1 MAVLELLGKS
11 HLLWVHLPI
20 GFIFL
25 ALVLTLL
32 KWKKPEAP
40 YLILL
45 PLIWR
50 LATLA
55 AIFSVFS
62 GLLLSENQEGTNL
75 FFHQYAGIFLTMG
88 LITYLIFNKNFIL
101 VFIGILFVITIHLGA
116 SLTHGEDYLFTE
128 KSKAITHLNEV
139 EIYEDAIVPIF
150 KAKCFSCHKPGKSKG
165 DLDLTNYEKIG
176 DKEEL
181 VRRTHLPKSHK
192 EFMPSNGKAP
202 LSKEQLAILSYW
214 VEIGAPKTKRLAQ
227 LQLDAKRK
235 SMFESFFKLDENPLL
250 SLNVKPAKYDHLAK
264 NGFLIHPIYQQSAL
278 LEVKYTG
285 KGKPDLKLLQ
295 EIKKQVVWLDLSN
308 TGLRNEDLKIVGQLE
323 NLFKL
328 NLSKNDI
335 SNQGILDLGE
345 LKNLTEINLYETQV
359 NVAALD
365 YLLKLPKIQRIYVWE
380 TKLPPNY
387 LDSIAKINPTISLIY
402 ER

>member
-1 MAVLELLGKS
+1 MAMLELLGKS

-32 KWKKPEAP
+32 KRKNPEAP

-55 AIFSVFS
+55 AIFAVFS

-75 FFHQYAGIFLTMG
+75 FFHQYAGIFLTIG
-88 LITYLIFNKNFIL
+88 LISYLIFKNEFLLIFIS
-101 VFIGILFVITIHLGA
+101 ILFVITIHLGA

-128 KSKAITHLNEV
+128 KKKVITQLNEV
-139 EIYEDAIVPIF
+139 ELYEDAIVPIF

-165 DLDLTNYEKIG
+165 DLDLTKYEKIG

-192 EFMPSNGKAP
+192 EFMPANGKAP

-227 LQLDAKRK
+227 LQLSAKRK

-250 SLNVKPAKYDHLAK
+250 SLNVKPAKYEHLAK
-264 NGFLIHPIYQQSAL
+264 NGFLIHPIYQQSAI

-335 SNQGILDLGE
+335 SNPGIMDLGE
-345 LKNLTEINLYETQV
+345 LKNLTEINLYETEV
-359 NVAALD
+359 NVAALNH
-365 YLLKLPKIQRIYVWE
+365 LMKLPKIQRIYLWE
-380 TKLPPNY
+380 TKLPPYY

>member
-1 MAVLELLGKS
+1 MAMLELLGKS

-32 KWKKPEAP
+32 KRKNPEAP

-55 AIFSVFS
+55 AIFAVFS

-75 FFHQYAGIFLTMG
+75 FFHQYAGIFLTVG
-88 LITYLIFNKNFIL
+88 LITYLIFKNEFLLIFIS
-101 VFIGILFVITIHLGA
+101 ILFVTTIHLGA
-116 SLTHGEDYLFTE
+116 SLTHGEEYLFTE
-128 KSKAITHLNEV
+128 KRKVITQLNEV
-139 EIYEDAIVPIF
+139 ELYEDAIVPIF

-165 DLDLTNYEKIG
+165 DLDLTKYEKIG

-192 EFMPSNGKAP
+192 EFMPANGKAP

-227 LQLDAKRK
+227 LQLSAKRK

-250 SLNVKPAKYDHLAK
+250 SLNVKPAKYEHLAK
-264 NGFLIHPIYQQSAL
+264 NGFLIHPIYQQSSL

-285 KGKPDLKLLQ
+285 KGKPDIKLLQ

-335 SNQGILDLGE
+335 SNPGIMDLGV
-345 LKNLTEINLYETQV
+345 LKNLTEINLYETEV
-359 NVAALD
+359 NAAALNH
-365 YLLKLPKIQRIYVWE
+365 LMKLPKIEKIYLWE
-380 TKLPPNY
+380 TKLPPYY
-387 LDSIAKINPTISLIY
+387 LDSIAKINPTISFIY

>member
-1 MAVLELLGKS
+1 MLELLGKS

-32 KWKKPEAP
+32 KRKNPEAP

-55 AIFSVFS
+55 AIFAVFS

-75 FFHQYAGIFLTMG
+75 FFHQYAGIFLTVG
-88 LITYLIFNKNFIL
+88 LVTYLIFKNEFLLIFIS
-101 VFIGILFVITIHLGA
+101 ILFVTTIHLGA

-128 KSKAITHLNEV
+128 KKKVITQLNEV
-139 EIYEDAIVPIF
+139 ELYEDAIVPIF

-192 EFMPSNGKAP
+192 EFMPANGKAP

-214 VEIGAPKTKRLAQ
+214 VEIGAPKSKRLAQ
-227 LQLDAKRK
+227 LQLSAKRK

-250 SLNVKPAKYDHLAK
+250 SLNVKPVKYEHLAK

-335 SNQGILDLGE
+335 SNPGIMDLGE
-345 LKNLTEINLYETQV
+345 LKNLTEINLYETEV
-359 NVAALD
+359 NAAALNH
-365 YLLKLPKIQRIYVWE
+365 LMKLPKIQTIYLWE
-380 TKLPPNY
+380 TKLPPYY

>member
-1 MAVLELLGKS
+1 MAMLELLGKS

-32 KWKKPEAP
+32 KRKNPEAP

-55 AIFSVFS
+55 AIFAVFS

-75 FFHQYAGIFLTMG
+75 FFHQYAGIFLTVG
-88 LITYLIFNKNFIL
+88 LITYLIFKNEFLLIFIS
-101 VFIGILFVITIHLGA
+101 ILFVTTIHLGA

-128 KSKAITHLNEV
+128 KKKVITQLNEV
-139 EIYEDAIVPIF
+139 ELYEDAIVPIF

-192 EFMPSNGKAP
+192 EFMPANGKAP
-202 LSKEQLAILSYW
+202 LSKEQLAVLSYW

-227 LQLDAKRK
+227 LQLNSKRK
-235 SMFESFFKLDENPLL
+235 SMFESFFKLNENPLL
-250 SLNVKPAKYDHLAK
+250 SLNVKPAKYEHLAK
-264 NGFLIHPIYQQSAL
+264 NGFLIYPIYRQSAL
-278 LEVKYTG
+278 LEVKYIG

-335 SNQGILDLGE
+335 SNQGIMDLGV
-345 LKNLTEINLYETQV
+345 LKNLTEINLYETEV
-359 NVAALD
+359 NAAALNH
-365 YLLKLPKIQRIYVWE
+365 LMKLPKIQRIYLWE
-380 TKLPPNY
+380 TKLPPYY
-387 LDSIAKINPTISLIY
+387 LDSIAKINPTISFIY

>member
-62 GLLLSENQEGTNL
+62 GLLLSENQEGTNI

-88 LITYLIFNKNFIL
+88 LITYLIFNKIFIL

-128 KSKAITHLNEV
+128 KRKVITQLNEV
-139 EIYEDAIVPIF
+139 ELYEDAIVPIF
-150 KAKCFSCHKPGKSKG
+150 KAKCFSCHKPGKSRG
-165 DLDLTNYEKIG
+165 DLDLTNYEKMG

-235 SMFESFFKLDENPLL
+235 SLFESFFKLNENPLL

-264 NGFLIHPIYQQSAL
+264 NGFLIQPIYQQSAL

-335 SNQGILDLGE
+335 SNQGILALGG

-359 NVAALD
+359 NAAALNH
-365 YLLKLPKIQRIYVWE
+365 LLKLPKIQRIYVWE

>member
-365 YLLKLPKIQRIYVWE
+365 YLLKLPKIQRIYLWE

-387 LDSIAKINPTISLIY
+387 LDSIAKINPTISFIY

>member
-1 MAVLELLGKS
+1 MALLELLGKS

-75 FFHQYAGIFLTMG
+75 FFHQYAGIFLTIG
-88 LITYLIFNKNFIL
+88 LITYLIFKNEFLLIFIS
-101 VFIGILFVITIHLGA
+101 ILFVTTIHLGA
-116 SLTHGEDYLFTE
+116 SLTHGEDYLFKE
-128 KSKAITHLNEV
+128 KKKVITQLNEV
-139 EIYEDAIVPIF
+139 ELYEDAIVPIF
-150 KAKCFSCHKPGKSKG
+150 KAKCFSCHKPGKRKG

-192 EFMPSNGKAP
+192 EFMPANGKAP

-214 VEIGAPKTKRLAQ
+214 VEIGAPKTKRLVQ
-227 LQLDAKRK
+227 LQLNSKRK
-235 SMFESFFKLDENPLL
+235 SMFESFFKLNENPLL
-250 SLNVKPAKYDHLAK
+250 SLNVKPAKYEHLAK
-264 NGFLIHPIYQQSAL
+264 NGFLIYPIYRQSAL

-285 KGKPDLKLLQ
+285 KGKPDIKLLQ

-308 TGLRNEDLKIVGQLE
+308 TGLRNEDLNLVGQLE

-335 SNQGILDLGE
+335 SNQGIMDLGV
-345 LKNLTEINLYETQV
+345 LKNLTEINLYETEV
-359 NVAALD
+359 NTAALNH
-365 YLLKLPKIQRIYVWE
+365 LMKLPKIQRIYLWE
-380 TKLPPNY
+380 TKLPPYY
-387 LDSIAKINPTISLIY
+387 LDSVAKINPTISLIY

>member
-50 LATLA
+50 LSTLA

-88 LITYLIFNKNFIL
+88 LVTYLIFKNNFIL
-101 VFIGILFVITIHLGA
+101 IFIGILFVITIHLGA

-128 KSKAITHLNEV
+128 KRKVITQLNEV
-139 EIYEDAIVPIF
+139 ELYEDAIVPIF

-181 VRRTHLPKSHK
+181 VRRTHLPKSHEK
-192 EFMPSNGKAP
+192 FMPSNGKSP
-202 LSKEQLAILSYW
+202 LSKNQLAILSYW
-214 VEIGAPKTKRLAQ
+214 VEIGAPKSKRLA
-227 LQLDAKRK
+227 LLELDTK
-235 SMFESFFKLDENPLL
+235 SKFMFESFFKLNENPLL
-250 SLNVKPAKYDHLAK
+250 SLNVKPAKYEHIVK
-264 NGFLIHPIYQQSAL
+264 NGFLIQPIYRQSAL
-278 LEVKYTG
+278 LEVKYSG
-285 KGKPDLKLLQ
+285 KGKFDIKLLQ
-295 EIKKQVVWLDLSN
+295 EIKKQVVKLDLSN
-308 TGLRNEDLKIVGQLE
+308 TGLRDEDLKIVGQLD

-335 SNQGILDLGE
+335 SNQGIMALGS
-345 LKNLTEINLYETQV
+345 LKNLTEINLYETQI
-359 NVAALD
+359 NAAALN
-365 YLLKLPKIQRIYVWE
+365 LLMKLPKIKKIYVWE

-387 LDSIAKINPTISLIY
+387 LDSIAKINPTISFIY

>member
-1 MAVLELLGKS
+1 MLELLGKS

-32 KWKKPEAP
+32 KRKYPEAP

-75 FFHQYAGIFLTMG
+75 FFHQYAGIFLTVG
-88 LITYLIFNKNFIL
+88 LISYLIFKNEFLLIFIS
-101 VFIGILFVITIHLGA
+101 ILFVTTIHLGA
-116 SLTHGEDYLFTE
+116 SLTHGEDYLFKE
-128 KSKAITHLNEV
+128 KKKVITQLNEV
-139 EIYEDAIVPIF
+139 ELYEDAIVPIF

-227 LQLDAKRK
+227 LQLNSKRK
-235 SMFESFFKLDENPLL
+235 SMFESFFKLNENPLL
-250 SLNVKPAKYDHLAK
+250 SLNVKPAKYEHLAK

-278 LEVKYTG
+278 LEVKYIG

-308 TGLRNEDLKIVGQLE
+308 TGLRNEDLNLVGQLE

-335 SNQGILDLGE
+335 SNQGIMDLGV
-345 LKNLTEINLYETQV
+345 LKNLIEINLYETEV
-359 NVAALD
+359 NAAALNH
-365 YLLKLPKIQRIYVWE
+365 LMKLPKIQRIYLWE
-380 TKLPPNY
+380 TKLPPYY

>member
-1 MAVLELLGKS
+1 
-11 HLLWVHLPI
+11 
-20 GFIFL
+20 
-25 ALVLTLL
+25 
-32 KWKKPEAP
+32 
-40 YLILL
+40 
-45 PLIWR
+45 
-50 LATLA
+50 
-55 AIFSVFS
+55 
-62 GLLLSENQEGTNL
+62 
-75 FFHQYAGIFLTMG
+75 
-88 LITYLIFNKNFIL
+88 LIFKNEFLLIFIS
-101 VFIGILFVITIHLGA
+101 ILFVITIHLGA
-116 SLTHGEDYLFTE
+116 SLTLGEDYLFTE
-128 KSKAITHLNEV
+128 KKKVITQLNEV
-139 EIYEDAIVPIF
+139 ELYEDAIVPIF

-192 EFMPSNGKAP
+192 EFMPANGKAP

-227 LQLDAKRK
+227 LQLSAKRK

-250 SLNVKPAKYDHLAK
+250 SLNVKPVKYEHLAK
-264 NGFLIHPIYQQSAL
+264 NGFLIHPIYRQSAL
-278 LEVKYTG
+278 LEVKYIG
-285 KGKPDLKLLQ
+285 KGKPDIKLLQ

-335 SNQGILDLGE
+335 SNPGIIDLGV
-345 LKNLTEINLYETQV
+345 LKNLTEINLYETEV
-359 NVAALD
+359 NAAALNH
-365 YLLKLPKIQRIYVWE
+365 LMKLPKIQRIYLWE
-380 TKLPPNY
+380 TKLPPLY
-387 LDSIAKINPTISLIY
+387 LDSIAKINPTICLIY

>member
-1 MAVLELLGKS
+1 MLELLGKS

-32 KWKKPEAP
+32 KWKNPEAP

-50 LATLA
+50 LATVA
-55 AIFSVFS
+55 AIFAVLS

-75 FFHQYAGIFLTMG
+75 FFHQYAGIFLTVV
-88 LITYLIFNKNFIL
+88 LISYLIFKNEFLLIFIS
-101 VFIGILFVITIHLGA
+101 ILFVTTIHLGA
-116 SLTHGEDYLFTE
+116 SLTHGEDYLITE
-128 KSKAITHLNEV
+128 KRKVITQLNEV
-139 EIYEDAIVPIF
+139 EIYQDAVVPIF
-150 KAKCFSCHKPGKSKG
+150 KSKCFSCHKPGKSKG

-192 EFMPSNGKAP
+192 EFMPANGKAP

-214 VEIGAPKTKRLAQ
+214 LEIGAPKTKRLAQ
-227 LQLDAKRK
+227 LQLNAKRK
-235 SMFESFFKLDENPLL
+235 SMFESFFKLNENPLL
-250 SLNVKPAKYDHLAK
+250 SLNVKPAKYEHLAK
-264 NGFLIHPIYQQSAL
+264 SGFLIHPIYRQSAL
-278 LEVKYTG
+278 LEVKYIG

-308 TGLRNEDLKIVGQLE
+308 TGLHNEDLKIVGQLE

-335 SNQGILDLGE
+335 SNPGIMNLGA
-345 LKNLTEINLYETQV
+345 LKNLTEINLYETEV
-359 NVAALD
+359 NAAALNR
-365 YLLKLPKIQRIYVWE
+365 LVRLPKIEKIYLWE
-380 TKLPPNY
+380 TKLTPYY

>member
-32 KWKKPEAP
+32 KWKNPEAP
-40 YLILL
+40 YFILL

-55 AIFSVFS
+55 AIFSMLS

-75 FFHQYAGIFLTMG
+75 LFHQYAGIFLTMG
-88 LITYLIFNKNFIL
+88 LITYLIFKKNFIL
-101 VFIGILFVITIHLGA
+101 IFIGILFVITIHLGA
-116 SLTHGEDYLFTE
+116 SLTHGEDYLFTKKKKE
-128 KSKAITHLNEV
+128 ITQLNEV
-139 EIYEDAIVPIF
+139 ELFEDAIVPIF
-150 KAKCFSCHKPGKSKG
+150 KAKCYSCHKPGKRKG
-165 DLDLTNYEKIG
+165 DLDLTSYEGIG
-176 DKEEL
+176 DKKEL
-181 VRRTHLPKSHK
+181 VRRTQLPKSHK
-192 EFMPSNGKAP
+192 EFMPANGKAP

-235 SMFESFFKLDENPLL
+235 AIFESFFKLNENPLL
-250 SLNVKPAKYDHLAK
+250 SLNVKPAKYEHLAK
-264 NGFLIHPIYQQSAL
+264 NGFLIQPIYRQSAL

-285 KGKPDLKLLQ
+285 KRKPELKFLQ

-308 TGLRNEDLKIVGQLE
+308 SGLRDEDLNIVGQLE

-335 SNQGILDLGE
+335 SNQGITALGK
-345 LKNLTEINLYETQV
+345 LKHLKEINLYETKV
-359 NVAALD
+359 SSDALNHILQMPNID
-365 YLLKLPKIQRIYVWE
+365 KIYVWE
-380 TKLPPNY
+380 TKIPTNY
-387 LDSIAKINPTISLIY
+387 LDSIAKMKPAIAFIY
-402 ER
+402 RR

>member
-1 MAVLELLGKS
+1 MALLELLGKS

-62 GLLLSENQEGTNL
+62 GFLLSENQEGTNL
-75 FFHQYAGIFLTMG
+75 FFHQYAGIFLTVG
-88 LITYLIFNKNFIL
+88 LITYLIFKNEFLLIFIS
-101 VFIGILFVITIHLGA
+101 ILFVTTIHLGA
-116 SLTHGEDYLFTE
+116 SLTHGEDYLFAE
-128 KSKAITHLNEV
+128 KKKVITQLNEV
-139 EIYEDAIVPIF
+139 ELYEDAIVPIL

-165 DLDLTNYEKIG
+165 DLDLTKYEKIG

-227 LQLDAKRK
+227 LQLNSKRK
-235 SMFESFFKLDENPLL
+235 SMFESFFKLNENPLL
-250 SLNVKPAKYDHLAK
+250 SLNVKPAKYEHLAK

-335 SNQGILDLGE
+335 SNQGIMDLGV
-345 LKNLTEINLYETQV
+345 LKNLIEINLYETEV
-359 NVAALD
+359 NAAALNH
-365 YLLKLPKIQRIYVWE
+365 LMKLPKIQRIYLWE

>member
-235 SMFESFFKLDENPLL
+235 SMFESFFKLNENPLL

-345 LKNLTEINLYETQV
+345 LQYLTEINLYDTQV

>member
-1 MAVLELLGKS
+1 MAMLELLGKS

-32 KWKKPEAP
+32 KRKNPEAP

-55 AIFSVFS
+55 AIFAVFS

-75 FFHQYAGIFLTMG
+75 FFHQYAGIFLTVG
-88 LITYLIFNKNFIL
+88 LITYLIFKNEFLLIFIS
-101 VFIGILFVITIHLGA
+101 ILFVTTIHLGA

-128 KSKAITHLNEV
+128 KKKVITQLNEV
-139 EIYEDAIVPIF
+139 ELYEDAIVPIF

-192 EFMPSNGKAP
+192 EFMPANGKAP

-214 VEIGAPKTKRLAQ
+214 VEIGAPKSKRLAQ
-227 LQLDAKRK
+227 LQLSKKRK

-250 SLNVKPAKYDHLAK
+250 SLNVKPAKYEHLAK
-264 NGFLIHPIYQQSAL
+264 NGYLIHPIYRQSAL
-278 LEVKYTG
+278 LEVKYIG

-335 SNQGILDLGE
+335 SNPGIMDLGV
-345 LKNLTEINLYETQV
+345 LKNLTEINLYETGV
-359 NVAALD
+359 NAAALNH
-365 YLLKLPKIQRIYVWE
+365 LMKLPKIEKIYLWE
-380 TKLPPNY
+380 TKLPPLY
-387 LDSIAKINPTISLIY
+387 LDSIAKINPTICLIY

>member
-165 DLDLTNYEKIG
+165 DLDLTNYEKIV

-235 SMFESFFKLDENPLL
+235 SMFESFFKLNENPLL

-335 SNQGILDLGE
+335 SNQGIMDLGV
-345 LKNLTEINLYETQV
+345 LKNLIEINLYETEV
-359 NVAALD
+359 NAAALNH
-365 YLLKLPKIQRIYVWE
+365 LMKLPKIQRIYVWE

>member
-1 MAVLELLGKS
+1 MAMLELLGKS

-25 ALVLTLL
+25 TLVLTLL
-32 KWKKPEAP
+32 KRKNPEAP

-55 AIFSVFS
+55 AIFAVFS

-75 FFHQYAGIFLTMG
+75 FFHQYAGIFLTIG
-88 LITYLIFNKNFIL
+88 LITYLIFKNEFLLIFIS
-101 VFIGILFVITIHLGA
+101 ILFVTTIHLGA

-128 KSKAITHLNEV
+128 KKKVITQLNEV
-139 EIYEDAIVPIF
+139 ELYEDAIVPIF

-192 EFMPSNGKAP
+192 EFMPANGKAP

-214 VEIGAPKTKRLAQ
+214 VEIGAPKSKRLAQ
-227 LQLDAKRK
+227 LQLSKKRK

-250 SLNVKPAKYDHLAK
+250 SLNVKPAKYEHLAK
-264 NGFLIHPIYQQSAL
+264 NGYLIHPIYRQSAL
-278 LEVKYTG
+278 LEVKYIG
-285 KGKPDLKLLQ
+285 KGKPDIKLLQ

-335 SNQGILDLGE
+335 SNPGIMDLGE
-345 LKNLTEINLYETQV
+345 LKNLTEINLYETEV
-359 NVAALD
+359 NAAALNH
-365 YLLKLPKIQRIYVWE
+365 LMKLPKIEKIYLWE
-380 TKLPPNY
+380 TKLPPYY
-387 LDSIAKINPTISLIY
+387 LDSIAKINPTISFIY

>member
-235 SMFESFFKLDENPLL
+235 SMFESFFKLNENPLL
-250 SLNVKPAKYDHLAK
+250 SLNVKPAKYEHLAK

-335 SNQGILDLGE
+335 SNSGIMDLGV
-345 LKNLTEINLYETQV
+345 LKNLTEINLYETEV
-359 NVAALD
+359 NAAALNH
-365 YLLKLPKIQRIYVWE
+365 LIKLPKIEKIYLWE
-380 TKLPPNY
+380 TKLPPLY
-387 LDSIAKINPTISLIY
+387 LDSIAKINPTICLIY

>member
-1 MAVLELLGKS
+1 MAMLELLGKS

-32 KWKKPEAP
+32 KRKNPEAP

-55 AIFSVFS
+55 AIFAVFS

-75 FFHQYAGIFLTMG
+75 FFHQYAGIFLTVG
-88 LITYLIFNKNFIL
+88 LISYLIFKNEFLLIFIS
-101 VFIGILFVITIHLGA
+101 ILFVTTIHLGA

-128 KSKAITHLNEV
+128 KKKVITQLNEV
-139 EIYEDAIVPIF
+139 ELYEDAIVPIF

-192 EFMPSNGKAP
+192 EFMPANGKAP

-227 LQLDAKRK
+227 LQLSAKRK

-250 SLNVKPAKYDHLAK
+250 SLNVKPAKYEHLAK

-285 KGKPDLKLLQ
+285 KGKPDIKLLQ
-295 EIKKQVVWLDLSN
+295 EIKKQVVWLDLSK

-335 SNQGILDLGE
+335 SNPGIMDLGE
-345 LKNLTEINLYETQV
+345 LKNLTEINLYETEV
-359 NVAALD
+359 NAAALNH
-365 YLLKLPKIQRIYVWE
+365 LMKLPKIQRIYLWE
-380 TKLPPNY
+380 TKLPPYY

>member
-1 MAVLELLGKS
+1 MAMLELLGKS

-32 KWKKPEAP
+32 KWKNPEAP

-55 AIFSVFS
+55 AIFAVFS
-62 GLLLSENQEGTNL
+62 GFLLSENQEGTNL
-75 FFHQYAGIFLTMG
+75 FFHQYAGIFLTIG
-88 LITYLIFNKNFIL
+88 LITYLIFKNEFLLIFIS
-101 VFIGILFVITIHLGA
+101 ILFVTTIHLGA

-128 KSKAITHLNEV
+128 KKKVITQLNEV
-139 EIYEDAIVPIF
+139 ELYEDAIVPIF

-192 EFMPSNGKAP
+192 EFMPANGKAP

-214 VEIGAPKTKRLAQ
+214 VEIGAPKSKRLAQ
-227 LQLDAKRK
+227 LQLSAKRK

-250 SLNVKPAKYDHLAK
+250 SLNVKPAKYEHLAK
-264 NGFLIHPIYQQSAL
+264 NGFQIHPIYQQSAL

-285 KGKPDLKLLQ
+285 KGKPDLKVLQ

-335 SNQGILDLGE
+335 SNLGIMGLGV
-345 LKNLTEINLYETQV
+345 LKNLTEINLYETEV
-359 NVAALD
+359 NAAALNH
-365 YLLKLPKIQRIYVWE
+365 LMKLPKIQRIYLWE
-380 TKLPPNY
+380 TKLPPYY

>member
-1 MAVLELLGKS
+1 MAMLELLGKS

-32 KWKKPEAP
+32 KRKNPEAP

-55 AIFSVFS
+55 AIFAVFS

-75 FFHQYAGIFLTMG
+75 FFHQYAGIFLTVG
-88 LITYLIFNKNFIL
+88 LISYLIFKNEFLLIFIS
-101 VFIGILFVITIHLGA
+101 ILFVTTIHLGA

-128 KSKAITHLNEV
+128 KKKVITQLNEV
-139 EIYEDAIVPIF
+139 ELYEDAIVPIF

-192 EFMPSNGKAP
+192 EFMPANGKAP

-227 LQLDAKRK
+227 LQLSAKRK

-250 SLNVKPAKYDHLAK
+250 SLNVKPAKYEHLVK

-308 TGLRNEDLKIVGQLE
+308 TGLRNEDLNLVGQLE

-335 SNQGILDLGE
+335 SNQGIMDLGV
-345 LKNLTEINLYETQV
+345 LKNLTEINLYETEV
-359 NVAALD
+359 NAAALNH
-365 YLLKLPKIQRIYVWE
+365 LMKLPKIQRIYLWE
-380 TKLPPNY
+380 TKLPPYY

>member
-165 DLDLTNYEKIG
+165 DLDLTNYEKIV

-235 SMFESFFKLDENPLL
+235 SMFESFFKLNENPLL
-250 SLNVKPAKYDHLAK
+250 SLNVKPAKYEHLAK

-335 SNQGILDLGE
+335 SNPGIMDLGV
-345 LKNLTEINLYETQV
+345 LKNLTEINLYETEV
-359 NVAALD
+359 NAAALNH
-365 YLLKLPKIQRIYVWE
+365 LMKLPKIQRIYLWE
-380 TKLPPNY
+380 TKLPPYY
-387 LDSIAKINPTISLIY
+387 LDSIAKINPTISFIY

>member
-1 MAVLELLGKS
+1 MALLELLGKS

-62 GLLLSENQEGTNL
+62 GFLLSENQEGTNL
-75 FFHQYAGIFLTMG
+75 FFHQYAGIFLTVG
-88 LITYLIFNKNFIL
+88 LISYLIFKNEFLLIFIS
-101 VFIGILFVITIHLGA
+101 ILFVTTIHLGA

-128 KSKAITHLNEV
+128 KKKVITQLNEV
-139 EIYEDAIVPIF
+139 ELYEDAIVPIF

-192 EFMPSNGKAP
+192 EFMPANGKAP

-227 LQLDAKRK
+227 LQLNSKRK
-235 SMFESFFKLDENPLL
+235 SMFESFFKLNENPLL
-250 SLNVKPAKYDHLAK
+250 SLNVKPAKYEHLAK

-308 TGLRNEDLKIVGQLE
+308 TGLRNEDLNLVGQLE

-335 SNQGILDLGE
+335 SNQGIMDLGV
-345 LKNLTEINLYETQV
+345 LKNLIEINLYETEV
-359 NVAALD
+359 NAAALNH
-365 YLLKLPKIQRIYVWE
+365 LMKLPKIQRIYLWE
-380 TKLPPNY
+380 TKLPPHY

>member
-235 SMFESFFKLDENPLL
+235 SMFESFFKLNENPLL

-345 LKNLTEINLYETQV
+345 LKYLTEINLYETQV

>member
-1 MAVLELLGKS
+1 MAMLELLGKS

-32 KWKKPEAP
+32 KRKNPEAP

-55 AIFSVFS
+55 AIFAVFS

-75 FFHQYAGIFLTMG
+75 FFHQYAGIFLTIG
-88 LITYLIFNKNFIL
+88 LITYLIFKNEFLPIY
-101 VFIGILFVITIHLGA
+101 ISILFVTTIHLGA
-116 SLTHGEDYLFTE
+116 SLTHGEDYLFKE
-128 KSKAITHLNEV
+128 KKKVITQLNEV
-139 EIYEDAIVPIF
+139 ELYEDAIVPIF

-165 DLDLTNYEKIG
+165 DLDLTKYEKIG

-192 EFMPSNGKAP
+192 EFMPANGKAP

-214 VEIGAPKTKRLAQ
+214 VEIGAPKSKRLAQ
-227 LQLDAKRK
+227 LQLSAKRK

-250 SLNVKPAKYDHLAK
+250 SLNVKPAKYEHLAK
-264 NGFLIHPIYQQSAL
+264 NGFLIHPIYRQSAL

-285 KGKPDLKLLQ
+285 KGKPDIKLLQ

-308 TGLRNEDLKIVGQLE
+308 TGLRNEDLNLVGQLE

-335 SNQGILDLGE
+335 SNQGIMDLGV
-345 LKNLTEINLYETQV
+345 LKNLTEINLYETEV
-359 NVAALD
+359 NTAALNH
-365 YLLKLPKIQRIYVWE
+365 LMKLPKIQRIYLWE
-380 TKLPPNY
+380 TKLPPYY

>member
-235 SMFESFFKLDENPLL
+235 SMFESFFKLNENPLL

-335 SNQGILDLGE
+335 SNPGIMDLGV
-345 LKNLTEINLYETQV
+345 LKNLTEINLYETEV
-359 NVAALD
+359 NAAALNH
-365 YLLKLPKIQRIYVWE
+365 LMKLPKIQRIYVWE

>member
-62 GLLLSENQEGTNL
+62 GLLLSENQEGTNI

-88 LITYLIFNKNFIL
+88 LITYLIFNKIFIL

-128 KSKAITHLNEV
+128 KRKVITQLNEV
-139 EIYEDAIVPIF
+139 ELYEDAIVPIF

-165 DLDLTNYEKIG
+165 DLDLTNYEKMG

-235 SMFESFFKLDENPLL
+235 SMFESFFKLNENPLL

-264 NGFLIHPIYQQSAL
+264 NGFLIQPIYQQSAL
-278 LEVKYTG
+278 LEVKFTG
-285 KGKPDLKLLQ
+285 KGKPYLKLLQ

-335 SNQGILDLGE
+335 SNQGILALGG

-359 NVAALD
+359 NAAALNH
-365 YLLKLPKIQRIYVWE
+365 LLKLPKIQRIYVWE

>member
-1 MAVLELLGKS
+1 MAMLELLGKS

-32 KWKKPEAP
+32 KRKNPEAP

-55 AIFSVFS
+55 AIFAVFS

-75 FFHQYAGIFLTMG
+75 FFHQYAGIFLTIG
-88 LITYLIFNKNFIL
+88 LITYLIFKNEFLLIFIS
-101 VFIGILFVITIHLGA
+101 ILFVTTIHLGA

-128 KSKAITHLNEV
+128 KKKVITQLNEV
-139 EIYEDAIVPIF
+139 ELYEDAIVPIF

-192 EFMPSNGKAP
+192 EFMPANGKAP

-214 VEIGAPKTKRLAQ
+214 VEIGAPKIKRLAQ
-227 LQLDAKRK
+227 LQLNSKRK
-235 SMFESFFKLDENPLL
+235 SMFESFFKLNENPLL
-250 SLNVKPAKYDHLAK
+250 SLNVKPAKYEHLAK

-335 SNQGILDLGE
+335 SNQGIMDLGV
-345 LKNLTEINLYETQV
+345 LKNLTEINLYETEV
-359 NVAALD
+359 NTAALNH
-365 YLLKLPKIQRIYVWE
+365 LMKLPKIQRIYLWE
-380 TKLPPNY
+380 TKLPPYY

>member
-1 MAVLELLGKS
+1 MAMLELLGKS

-32 KWKKPEAP
+32 KRKNPEAP

-75 FFHQYAGIFLTMG
+75 FFHQYAGIFLTVG
-88 LITYLIFNKNFIL
+88 LISYLIFKNEFLLIFIS
-101 VFIGILFVITIHLGA
+101 ILFVTTIHLGA

-128 KSKAITHLNEV
+128 KRKIITQLNEV
-139 EIYEDAIVPIF
+139 ELYEDAIVPIF

-192 EFMPSNGKAP
+192 EFMPANGKAP

-214 VEIGAPKTKRLAQ
+214 VEIGAPKTKRLAE
-227 LQLDAKRK
+227 LQLNSKRK
-235 SMFESFFKLDENPLL
+235 SMFESFFKLNENPLL
-250 SLNVKPAKYDHLAK
+250 SLNVKPAKYEHLAK
-264 NGFLIHPIYQQSAL
+264 NGFLIHPIYRQSAL

-285 KGKPDLKLLQ
+285 KGKPDIKLLQ
-295 EIKKQVVWLDLSN
+295 EIKKQVVWLDLSK

-335 SNQGILDLGE
+335 SNQGIMDLGE
-345 LKNLTEINLYETQV
+345 LKNLTEINLYETEV
-359 NVAALD
+359 NVAALNH
-365 YLLKLPKIQRIYVWE
+365 LMKLPKIQRIYLWE
-380 TKLPPNY
+380 TKLPPYY

>member
-1 MAVLELLGKS
+1 MAMLELLGKS

-32 KWKKPEAP
+32 KRKNPESP

-55 AIFSVFS
+55 AIFAVFS

-75 FFHQYAGIFLTMG
+75 FFHQYAGIFLTVG
-88 LITYLIFNKNFIL
+88 LITYLIFKNEFLLIY
-101 VFIGILFVITIHLGA
+101 ISILFVTTIHLGA

-128 KSKAITHLNEV
+128 KRKIITQLNEV
-139 EIYEDAIVPIF
+139 ELYEDAIVPIF

-192 EFMPSNGKAP
+192 EFMPANGKAP

-214 VEIGAPKTKRLAQ
+214 VEIGAPKIKRLAQ
-227 LQLDAKRK
+227 LQLNSKRK
-235 SMFESFFKLDENPLL
+235 SMFESFFKLNENPLL
-250 SLNVKPAKYDHLAK
+250 SLNVKPAKYEHLAK
-264 NGFLIHPIYQQSAL
+264 NGFLIHPIYRQSAL
-278 LEVKYTG
+278 LEVKYTR

-308 TGLRNEDLKIVGQLE
+308 TGLRNEDLNLVGQLE

-335 SNQGILDLGE
+335 SNQGIMDLGE
-345 LKNLTEINLYETQV
+345 LKNLTEINLYETGV
-359 NVAALD
+359 NAAALNH
-365 YLLKLPKIQRIYVWE
+365 LMKLPKIQRIYLWE
-380 TKLPPNY
+380 TELPPYY

>member
-1 MAVLELLGKS
+1 MAMLELLGKS

-32 KWKKPEAP
+32 KRKNPEAP

-55 AIFSVFS
+55 AIFAVFS

-75 FFHQYAGIFLTMG
+75 FFHQYAGIFLTVG
-88 LITYLIFNKNFIL
+88 LITYLIFKNEFLLIFIS
-101 VFIGILFVITIHLGA
+101 ILFVTTIHLGA
-116 SLTHGEDYLFTE
+116 SLTHGEEYLFTE
-128 KSKAITHLNEV
+128 KRKVITQLNEV
-139 EIYEDAIVPIF
+139 ELYEDAIVPIF

-192 EFMPSNGKAP
+192 EFMPANGKAP

-227 LQLDAKRK
+227 LQLSAKRK

-250 SLNVKPAKYDHLAK
+250 SLNVKPAKYEHLAK
-264 NGFLIHPIYQQSAL
+264 NGYLIHPIYRQSAL
-278 LEVKYTG
+278 LEVKYIG
-285 KGKPDLKLLQ
+285 KGKPDIKLLQ

-308 TGLRNEDLKIVGQLE
+308 TGLRNEDLNLVGQLE

-335 SNQGILDLGE
+335 SNPGIIDLGV
-345 LKNLTEINLYETQV
+345 LKNLTEINLYETEV
-359 NVAALD
+359 NAAALNH
-365 YLLKLPKIQRIYVWE
+365 LMKLPKIEKIYLWE
-380 TKLPPNY
+380 TKLPPYY
-387 LDSIAKINPTISLIY
+387 LDSIAKINPTICLIY

>member
-1 MAVLELLGKS
+1 MALLELLGKS

-75 FFHQYAGIFLTMG
+75 FFHQYAGIFLTVG
-88 LITYLIFNKNFIL
+88 LISYLIFKNEFLLIFIS
-101 VFIGILFVITIHLGA
+101 ILFVTTIHLGA

-128 KSKAITHLNEV
+128 KKKVITQLNEV
-139 EIYEDAIVPIF
+139 ELYEDAIVPIF
-150 KAKCFSCHKPGKSKG
+150 KAKCFSCHKPGKRKG

-192 EFMPSNGKAP
+192 EFMPANGKAP

-214 VEIGAPKTKRLAQ
+214 VEIGAPKSKRLAQ
-227 LQLDAKRK
+227 LQLNSKRK
-235 SMFESFFKLDENPLL
+235 SMFESFFKLNENPLL
-250 SLNVKPAKYDHLAK
+250 SLNVKPAKYEHLAK
-264 NGFLIHPIYQQSAL
+264 NGFLIYPIYRQSAL

-308 TGLRNEDLKIVGQLE
+308 TGLRNEDLNLVGQLE

-335 SNQGILDLGE
+335 SNLGIIDLGV
-345 LKNLTEINLYETQV
+345 LKNLTEINLYETEV
-359 NVAALD
+359 NAAALNH
-365 YLLKLPKIQRIYVWE
+365 LMKLPKIQRIYLWE
-380 TKLPPNY
+380 TKLPPYY

>member
-1 MAVLELLGKS
+1 MAMLELLGKS

-32 KWKKPEAP
+32 KRKNPEAP

-55 AIFSVFS
+55 AIFAVFS
-62 GLLLSENQEGTNL
+62 GLLLSENQEGINL
-75 FFHQYAGIFLTMG
+75 FFHQYAGIFLTIG
-88 LITYLIFNKNFIL
+88 LITYLIFKNEFLLIFIS
-101 VFIGILFVITIHLGA
+101 ILFVTTIHLGA

-128 KSKAITHLNEV
+128 KKKVITQLNEV
-139 EIYEDAIVPIF
+139 ELYEDAIVPIF

-192 EFMPSNGKAP
+192 EFMPANGKAP

-227 LQLDAKRK
+227 LQLSAKRK

-250 SLNVKPAKYDHLAK
+250 SLNVKPAKYEHLAK

-285 KGKPDLKLLQ
+285 KEKPDLKLLQ

-335 SNQGILDLGE
+335 SNPGIIDLGV
-345 LKNLTEINLYETQV
+345 LKNLTEINLYETEV
-359 NVAALD
+359 NAAALNH
-365 YLLKLPKIQRIYVWE
+365 LMKLPKIQRIYLWE
-380 TKLPPNY
+380 TKLPPLY
-387 LDSIAKINPTISLIY
+387 LDSIAKINPTICLIY

>member
-308 TGLRNEDLKIVGQLE
+308 TGLSNEDLKIVGQLE

>member
-165 DLDLTNYEKIG
+165 DLDLTNYEKIV

-235 SMFESFFKLDENPLL
+235 SMFESFFKLNENPLL
-250 SLNVKPAKYDHLAK
+250 SLNVKPAKYEHLAK

-335 SNQGILDLGE
+335 SNQGIMDLGV
-345 LKNLTEINLYETQV
+345 LKNLTEINLYETEV
-359 NVAALD
+359 NAAALNH
-365 YLLKLPKIQRIYVWE
+365 LMKLPKIQRIYVWE

>member
-32 KWKKPEAP
+32 KWKNPEAP
-40 YLILL
+40 YFILL

-55 AIFSVFS
+55 AIFSVLS

-75 FFHQYAGIFLTMG
+75 LFHQYAGIFLTMG
-88 LITYLIFNKNFIL
+88 LITYLLFKKNFIL
-101 VFIGILFVITIHLGA
+101 IFIGILFVITIHLGA
-116 SLTHGEDYLFTE
+116 SLTHGEDYLFKKKKKE
-128 KSKAITHLNEV
+128 ITQLNEV
-139 EIYEDAIVPIF
+139 ELFEDAIVPIF
-150 KAKCFSCHKPGKSKG
+150 KAKCFSCHKPGKRKG
-165 DLDLTNYEKIG
+165 DLDLTSYEGIG
-176 DKEEL
+176 DKKEL
-181 VRRTHLPKSHK
+181 VRRTQLPKSHK
-192 EFMPSNGKAP
+192 EFMPANGKAP

-235 SMFESFFKLDENPLL
+235 AIFESFFKLNENPLL
-250 SLNVKPAKYDHLAK
+250 SLNVKPAKYEHLAK
-264 NGFLIHPIYQQSAL
+264 NGFLIQPIYRQSAL

-285 KGKPDLKLLQ
+285 KRKPELKFLQ

-308 TGLRNEDLKIVGQLE
+308 SGLRDEDLNIVGQLE

-335 SNQGILDLGE
+335 SNQGITALGK
-345 LKNLTEINLYETQV
+345 LKHLKEINLYETKV
-359 NVAALD
+359 SSDALNHILQMPNID
-365 YLLKLPKIQRIYVWE
+365 KIYVWE
-380 TKLPPNY
+380 TKIPTNY
-387 LDSIAKINPTISLIY
+387 LDSIAKMKPAIAFIY
-402 ER
+402 RR

>member
-32 KWKKPEAP
+32 KWKNPEAP

-55 AIFSVFS
+55 AIFSVLS
-62 GLLLSENQEGTNL
+62 GLLLSENQEGANL

-101 VFIGILFVITIHLGA
+101 IFIGILFVITIHLGA

-128 KSKAITHLNEV
+128 KRKVITQLNEV
-139 EIYEDAIVPIF
+139 ELYEDAIVPIF

-165 DLDLTNYEKIG
+165 DLDLTNYEKMG
-176 DKEEL
+176 DKAEL

-227 LQLDAKRK
+227 LQLDAKG
-235 SMFESFFKLDENPLL
+235 KLYSNPF
-250 SLNVKPAKYDHLAK
+250 LN
-264 NGFLIHPIYQQSAL
+264 
-278 LEVKYTG
+278 
-285 KGKPDLKLLQ
+285 
-295 EIKKQVVWLDLSN
+295 
-308 TGLRNEDLKIVGQLE
+308 
-323 NLFKL
+323 
-328 NLSKNDI
+328 
-335 SNQGILDLGE
+335 
-345 LKNLTEINLYETQV
+345 
-359 NVAALD
+359 
-365 YLLKLPKIQRIYVWE
+365 
-380 TKLPPNY
+380 
-387 LDSIAKINPTISLIY
+387 
-402 ER
+402 

>member
-1 MAVLELLGKS
+1 MALLELLGKS

-250 SLNVKPAKYDHLAK
+250 SLNVKPAKYEHLAK

-335 SNQGILDLGE
+335 SNPGIMDLGV
-345 LKNLTEINLYETQV
+345 LKNLTEINLYETEV
-359 NVAALD
+359 NAAALNH
-365 YLLKLPKIQRIYVWE
+365 LMKLPKIQRIYVWE

>member
-1 MAVLELLGKS
+1 MALLELLGKS

-88 LITYLIFNKNFIL
+88 LITYLIFNKNYILIFIS
-101 VFIGILFVITIHLGA
+101 ILFVITIHLGA

-128 KSKAITHLNEV
+128 KRKVITQLNEV
-139 EIYEDAIVPIF
+139 ELYEDAIVPIF

-235 SMFESFFKLDENPLL
+235 SMFESFFKLNENPLL
-250 SLNVKPAKYDHLAK
+250 SLNVKPAKYEHLAK

-345 LKNLTEINLYETQV
+345 LKNLTEINLYETEV
-359 NVAALD
+359 NAAALNH
-365 YLLKLPKIQRIYVWE
+365 LMKLPKIQRIYVWE

>member
-1 MAVLELLGKS
+1 MAMLELLGKS

-32 KWKKPEAP
+32 KRKNPEAP

-55 AIFSVFS
+55 AIFAVFS

-101 VFIGILFVITIHLGA
+101 IFIGILFIITIHLGA

-128 KSKAITHLNEV
+128 KSKVITQLNEV
-139 EIYEDAIVPIF
+139 ELYEDAIVPIF

-192 EFMPSNGKAP
+192 EFMPANGKAP

-214 VEIGAPKTKRLAQ
+214 VEIGAPKSKRLAQ
-227 LQLDAKRK
+227 LELSAKRK

-250 SLNVKPAKYDHLAK
+250 SLNVKPAKYEHLAK

-335 SNQGILDLGE
+335 SNPGIIDLGV
-345 LKNLTEINLYETQV
+345 LKNLTEINLYETEV
-359 NVAALD
+359 NAAALNH
-365 YLLKLPKIQRIYVWE
+365 LMKLPKIEKIYLWE
-380 TKLPPNY
+380 TKLPPLY
-387 LDSIAKINPTISLIY
+387 LDSIAKINPTICLIY